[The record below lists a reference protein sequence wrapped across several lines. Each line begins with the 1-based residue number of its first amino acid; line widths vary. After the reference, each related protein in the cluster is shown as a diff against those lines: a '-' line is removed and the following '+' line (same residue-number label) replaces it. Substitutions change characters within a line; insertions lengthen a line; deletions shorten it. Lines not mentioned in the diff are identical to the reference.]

1 MYANG
6 SVKLTAMSD
15 SSAESLGSRLLR
27 PLAQVRTGETTTAL
41 LMFAYSFL
49 AMTGYNVLKPVTRGL
64 FISNLGADNLPWVQ
78 FGAGVLI
85 GLIMQAY
92 SRVIALV
99 PRRWMIPVT
108 MLGMVTLLVLFWVAF
123 SAGDARFVAAGF
135 YLYGLILGILLIS
148 QFWTLAN
155 DVYDAR
161 QAKRLFGFIGAGSSL
176 GGALGGSLTFL
187 FVERFGSNAMLL
199 VSASILT
206 IGFAVVTLII
216 RREPRAGM
224 SDASKTGEEERVSAA
239 EAFQLLRNSKHL
251 QLISFVIAFAAIGA
265 AIIEQQLNMATAEA
279 KGASN
284 TDAIS
289 AFLAM
294 ITVWLSLIGFV
305 IQVAFTSRIHRNLGI
320 GFALLILP
328 VSLGGTGLLM
338 LTVGALWTSGL
349 ARILDTSLR
358 YTVDKTSRE
367 ILFLPLP
374 VDLKYRAKPFIDVT
388 VDRVAKGLSALL
400 ILVLIKDWGLG
411 LTWQQLSLA
420 SLSVMVL
427 WVWFAMR
434 ARRQYVAAF
443 RQSIE
448 QQEVQPAEVRLDT
461 ADLHTIE
468 TLIGEL
474 SHPEPRRVVYA
485 IDLLESLDKR
495 HLVTP
500 LLLHH
505 ESPQVRARA
514 LSVAGAMGTETAQH
528 WLRGIERSLKDSDSE
543 VRLAAVR
550 ALAALHREDATDRM
564 RGFLT
569 DADPVMV
576 VTAACGLAE
585 SASPADRQAAEN
597 ALRELASD
605 TREQAVP
612 IRFEVARSL
621 GNVRDARFRSLLV
634 PLMFDPDLSVARE
647 AIHSAGRL
655 GPPESDFLFL
665 PPLVSL
671 MRNRLL
677 KAAARQV
684 LVDYGEQ
691 VVDPLAYFLRDP
703 DENLWVRRH
712 VPSTLALI
720 PSQKALDVLIEALS
734 DNDGFVRFKAVA
746 AIERIRR
753 GAPQLTIDREVIERH
768 ILQETTRAFSALT
781 LHHNLFVR
789 HGLDPT
795 ALLAQALAEKQQRAV
810 DRMFRLLGML
820 HTPEDIGA
828 VRMALASS
836 DSRLRSGAVEYLD
849 NLLQATLRRRV
860 MILVED
866 MPADERIRRG
876 NVLFK
881 TRVRDV
887 EDTVAQL
894 VHDEDQVIAAAAI
907 LLVEQRQMWTL
918 ADDLEHALAHRD
930 PRDWYVFEAASWA
943 LAARRMPAERRR
955 ALWLE
960 PLPAV
965 ELANRLRTVPLF
977 AFTSVNELFRI
988 AMLGRQ
994 VRHEPGR
1001 VLYEAGRSVEAIQF
1015 ILDGRLAGTRPGGD
1029 TKEVT
1034 APSVVGFESIIEGS
1048 PAQKTMKA
1056 VEMTIALALT
1066 SEEFLSLLSENV
1078 EIAQGIFRLM
1088 VERRGGIG
1096 WRTVLHGEIPPSLKT
1111 KMDSGVLQ
1119 PLDTILLLQASPLL
1133 SRATAAQLVGLSG
1146 IARPVVLTPGTDPL
1160 AGAEPSMLVVLT
1172 GAMRV
1177 EREGATVET
1186 AGPGDLIGIYET
1198 LGGVSIR
1205 VKGEVVTAGQGL
1217 RFLRPDVLDVLAD
1230 DIGLLRGIFS
1240 ALLHLPQAD
1249 GAPHVHDSLESHPQS
1264 SHDPQNTQKSQNS
1277 ILKAEG

>member
-1 MYANG
+1 
-6 SVKLTAMSD
+6 MSD
-15 SSAESLGSRLLR
+15 SSADSLASRLLR
-27 PLAQVRTGETTTAL
+27 PLAPVRTGEATTAL

-85 GLIMQAY
+85 GLIMQLY

-108 MLGMVTLLVLFWVAF
+108 MLGMVTLLVLFWAAF
-123 SAGDARFVAAGF
+123 SGAGDARIVAAAF

-161 QAKRLFGFIGAGSSL
+161 QAKRLFGFIGAGASL
-176 GGALGGSLTFL
+176 GGAVGGSVTFL
-187 FVERFGSNAMLL
+187 FVERFGANAMLL
-199 VSASILT
+199 VSAAILMLC
-206 IGFAVVTLII
+206 FAIAVLII
-216 RREPRAGM
+216 RREQRAGM
-224 SDASKTGEEERVSAA
+224 SDASKTGAEERVSAA
-239 EAFQLLRNSKHL
+239 EAFQLLRSSKHL
-251 QLISFVIAFAAIGA
+251 QLIAFVIAFAAIGA

-279 KGASN
+279 KGTTN
-284 TDAIS
+284 TDGIS

-294 ITVWLSLIGFV
+294 ITVWLSVIGFV
-305 IQVAFTSRIHRNLGI
+305 IQVGLTSRIHRNLGI

-328 VSLGGTGLLM
+328 VSLGGTGVLM

-411 LTWQQLSLA
+411 LTWQQLSIA
-420 SLSVMVL
+420 SLCITVL
-427 WVWFAMR
+427 WVWFALR

-448 QQEVQPAEVRLDT
+448 QQDVKPAEIRLNT

-468 TLIGEL
+468 TLISEL
-474 SHPEPRRVVYA
+474 SDPDPRRVVYA
-485 IDLLESLDKR
+485 IELLESLDKR

-505 ESPQVRARA
+505 ESSQVRARA
-514 LSVAGAMGTETAQH
+514 LRVAGAAGATASH
-528 WLRGIERSLKDSDSE
+528 WVRGIERSLKDSDSE

-550 ALAALHREDATDRM
+550 AMAALQREDATDLM
-564 RGFLT
+564 RGLLS
-569 DADPVMV
+569 DPDPVMV

-585 SASPADRQAAEN
+585 SAVADDRVAAEN
-597 ALRELASD
+597 ALREVAAD

-612 IRFEVARSL
+612 IRFEVAHSL
-621 GNVRDARFRSLLV
+621 GYVRNPRFRPLLV
-634 PLMFDPDLSVARE
+634 PLMFDADLGVAGE
-647 AIHSAGRL
+647 AIRSAGRL
-655 GPPESDFLFL
+655 GPPDSDFLFL

-684 LVDYGEQ
+684 LVEYGEQ

-703 DENLWVRRH
+703 DEDVWVRRH

-720 PSQKALDVLIEALS
+720 PSQKSMDVLVSALS
-734 DNDGFVRFKAVA
+734 EADGFVRFKAVA
-746 AIERIRR
+746 AIERLRR
-753 GAPQLTIDREVIERH
+753 VAPALTIDRAVIERQ
-768 ILQETTRAFSALT
+768 ILQETTRAFGALT
-781 LHHNLFVR
+781 LHHNLFVT
-789 HGLDPT
+789 HGLDPS
-795 ALLAQALAEKQQRAV
+795 ALLAQALTEKQQRAV
-810 DRMFRLLGML
+810 DRMFRLLGMM
-820 HTPEDIGA
+820 HSPEDINA
-828 VRMALASS
+828 VRLALASP
-836 DSRLRSGAVEYLD
+836 DTRLRSGAVEYLD

-860 MILVED
+860 TILIED
-866 MPADERIRRG
+866 MPAGERIRRG
-876 NVLFK
+876 NVMFK

-907 LLVEQRQMWTL
+907 QLVEQRQMWTL

-930 PRDWYVFEAASWA
+930 PRDWFVFEAASWA

-955 ALWLE
+955 SLWLE

-965 ELANRLRTVPLF
+965 ELAHRLRTVPIF
-977 AFTSVNELFRI
+977 AFASVDELFRV

-1001 VLYEAGRSVEAIQF
+1001 VLYEAGRHVESIQF
-1015 ILDGRLAGTRPGGD
+1015 ILDGRLAGTRPGGE

-1034 APSVVGFESIIEGS
+1034 APGVVGFEAVIEGS

-1056 VEMTIALALT
+1056 LEMTIALSLT
-1066 SEEFLSLLSENV
+1066 TEEFLSLLSENV

-1088 VERRGGIG
+1088 VERRGGAG
-1096 WRTVLHGEIPPSLKT
+1096 WQTVLHGTIPPSLKP
-1111 KMDSGVLQ
+1111 KIEVGDLQ
-1119 PLDTILLLQASPLL
+1119 PLDTILLLQSSALLGRAS
-1133 SRATAAQLVGLSG
+1133 AAQLVGLSA
-1146 IARPVVLTPGTDPL
+1146 IARPVTLTAGADPL
-1160 AGAEPSMLVVLT
+1160 SGADPAVLVMLSGEVRIERD
-1172 GAMRV
+1172 GAPV
-1177 EREGATVET
+1177 ES
-1186 AGPGDLIGIYET
+1186 AGPGDIVGIYET
-1198 LGGVSIR
+1198 LGGVPLA
-1205 VKGEVVTAGQGL
+1205 VKGEVVAAGQGL
-1217 RFLRPDVLDVLAD
+1217 RFMRPDVLDVLAD

-1240 ALLHLPQAD
+1240 ALLHITEAG
-1249 GAPHVHDSLESHPQS
+1249 GAPHG
-1264 SHDPQNTQKSQNS
+1264 HDPQNSQNS
-1277 ILKAEG
+1277 SISKTPAPRG

>member
-1 MYANG
+1 
-6 SVKLTAMSD
+6 MSD
-15 SSAESLGSRLLR
+15 SSTESLVSRLLR
-27 PLAQVRTGETTTAL
+27 PVAQIRTGEATTAL
-41 LMFAYSFL
+41 LMFGYSFL

-78 FGAGVLI
+78 FGAGILI
-85 GLIMQAY
+85 GLIMQGY

-99 PRRWMIPVT
+99 PRRWMIPAT
-108 MLGMVTLLVLFWVAF
+108 MAGMVTLLVLFWLAF
-123 SAGDARFVAAGF
+123 AGAGDARIVAAGF

-161 QAKRLFGFIGAGSSL
+161 QAKRLFGLIGAGASL
-176 GGALGGSLTFL
+176 GGATGAAVTAA
-187 FVERFGSNAMLL
+187 FVERVGANAMLL

-206 IGFAVVTLII
+206 LGFGLVTVII
-216 RREPRAGM
+216 RREQGAGK
-224 SDASKTGEEERVSAA
+224 SDASRTGEEERVSAA
-239 EAFQLLRNSKHL
+239 EAFQLLRASKHL
-251 QLISFVIAFAAIGA
+251 QLIAFVIAFAAIGA

-279 KGASN
+279 KGADN
-284 TDAIS
+284 TDAVT
-289 AFLAM
+289 AFLAV
-294 ITVWLSLIGFV
+294 ITVWLSVIGFV

-328 VSLGGTGLLM
+328 VSLGGTGVLM

-388 VDRVAKGLSALL
+388 VDRVAKGLGALL
-400 ILVLIKDWGLG
+400 ILILIKDWGLG
-411 LTWQQLSLA
+411 LSWQQLSIA
-420 SLSVMVL
+420 SLCITVL
-427 WVWFAMR
+427 WIWFALR

-443 RQSIE
+443 RHSIE
-448 QQEVQPAEVRLDT
+448 QQDVQPADIRLDT

-468 TLIGEL
+468 TLISEL
-474 SHPEPRRVVYA
+474 AHPDPRRVVYA

-500 LLLHH
+500 LILHH
-505 ESPQVRARA
+505 ESPEVRSRA
-514 LSVAGAMGTETAQH
+514 LRIAGAMGAETANH
-528 WLRGIERSLKDSDSE
+528 WRRGIDRSLKDTDSE

-550 ALAALHREDATDRM
+550 ALAALHREDATELM
-564 RGFLT
+564 REFLT

-585 SASPADRQAAEN
+585 SASPDDRLAAEQ

-612 IRFEVARSL
+612 IRFEVAHSL
-621 GNVRDARFRSLLV
+621 GYVRDAKFRALLV
-634 PLMFDPDLSVARE
+634 PLMFDADLSVAGE
-647 AIHSAGRL
+647 AIRSAGRL
-655 GPPESDFLFL
+655 GPPDSDFLFL

-671 MRNRLL
+671 LRNRRL

-684 LVDYGEQ
+684 LVEYGEQ
-691 VVDPLAYFLRDP
+691 VVDPLAYFLRDQ
-703 DENLWVRRH
+703 DEDAWVRRH

-720 PSQKALDVLIEALS
+720 PSQPALDVLVEALS
-734 DNDGFVRFKAVA
+734 DSDGFVRFKAVA
-746 AIERIRR
+746 AIERLRR
-753 GAPQLTIDREVIERH
+753 AAPALIIDRAVIERQ
-768 ILQETTRAFSALT
+768 IVQEATRAFGALT
-781 LHHNLFVR
+781 LHHNLFVN
-789 HGLDPT
+789 HGLDRS
-795 ALLAQALAEKQQRAV
+795 ALLAQALTEKHQRAV
-810 DRMFRLLGML
+810 DRMYRLLGML
-820 HTPEDIGA
+820 HTPEDINA
-828 VRMALASS
+828 VRVALGSP
-836 DSRLRSGAVEYLD
+836 DSRLRSGAIEYLD

-866 MPADERIRRG
+866 MPTDERIRRG

-918 ADDLEHALAHRD
+918 ADDLEHALAQRD

-965 ELANRLRTVPLF
+965 ELADRLRTVPLF
-977 AFTSVNELFRI
+977 AFSSVDELFRV

-1001 VLYEAGRSVEAIQF
+1001 VLYEAGKHVDSIQF
-1015 ILDGRLAGTRPGGD
+1015 VLDGRLSGTRPDGD
-1029 TKEVT
+1029 TKEVV
-1034 APSVVGFESIIEGS
+1034 APGVVGFESVIEGS

-1056 VEMTIALALT
+1056 AEMTTALALT

-1078 EIAQGIFRLM
+1078 EIAQGIFRLL
-1088 VERRGGIG
+1088 VERREGIG
-1096 WRTVLHGEIPPSLKT
+1096 WRTVLHGTIPQSLQAKL
-1111 KMDSGVLQ
+1111 DEGVLQ
-1119 PLDTILLLQASPLL
+1119 PLDTMLLLQSSPLL
-1133 SRATAAQLVGLSG
+1133 NRATAAQLVGLSG
-1146 IARPVVLTPGTDPL
+1146 LARPVALTPGTNPL
-1160 AGAEPSMLVVLT
+1160 AGPDASMLVVL
-1172 GAMRV
+1172 GGSIRV
-1177 EREGATVET
+1177 ERDGAPAET
-1186 AGPGDLIGIYET
+1186 AGPGDLLGIYET
-1198 LGGVSIR
+1198 LGGVSFN
-1205 VKGEVVTAGQGL
+1205 VKAEVVAAGHGL
-1217 RFLRPDVLDVLAD
+1217 RFMRPDVLDVLAD

-1240 ALLHLPQAD
+1240 ALLHLPQPQ
-1249 GAPHVHDSLESHPQS
+1249 GAPHVH
-1264 SHDPQNTQKSQNS
+1264 N
-1277 ILKAEG
+1277 EGWV

>member
-1 MYANG
+1 MA
-6 SVKLTAMSD
+6 D
-15 SSAESLGSRLLR
+15 SSGESLVSRLLR
-27 PLAQVRTGETTTAL
+27 PLAQVRTGEATTAL
-41 LMFAYSFL
+41 LMFGYSFL

-99 PRRWMIPVT
+99 PRRWMIPATLV
-108 MLGMVTLLVLFWVAF
+108 GMVSLLVLFWAAF
-123 SAGDARFVAAGF
+123 SGIGDARVVAAAF

-161 QAKRLFGFIGAGSSL
+161 QAKRLFGLIGAGSSL
-176 GGALGGSLTFL
+176 GGAAGASLTAT
-187 FVERFGSNAMLL
+187 FVESYGANAMLL
-199 VSASILT
+199 LSASILT
-206 IGFAVVTLII
+206 LCFGIVVLVI
-216 RREPRAGM
+216 RREQRAGM
-224 SDASKTGEEERVSAA
+224 SDASKTGEEERVSTA
-239 EAFQLLRNSKHL
+239 EAFQLLRSSKHL

-279 KGASN
+279 KGATN

-289 AFLAM
+289 AFLAV
-294 ITVWLSLIGFV
+294 ITVWLSMIGFV

-328 VSLGGTGLLM
+328 VSLGGTGVLM
-338 LTVGALWTSGL
+338 LAVGALWTAGL

-367 ILFLPLP
+367 ILFLPLA

-388 VDRVAKGLSALL
+388 VDRVAKGLGALL

-411 LTWQQLSLA
+411 LTWQQLSIA
-420 SLSVMVL
+420 SLSITAL

-434 ARRQYVAAF
+434 ARRQYLEAF

-448 QQEVQPAEVRLDT
+448 QQDVKPGEIRLDT
-461 ADLHTIE
+461 ADLNTIE
-468 TLIGEL
+468 ALISEL
-474 SHPEPRRVVYA
+474 AHPDARRVIYA
-485 IDLLESLDKR
+485 IDLLESFDKR

-505 ESPQVRARA
+505 ESPEVRART
-514 LSVAGAMGTETAQH
+514 LMVAGAAGPATASH
-528 WLRGIERSLKDSDSE
+528 WLRGIERSLKDSDGV

-550 ALAALHREDATDRM
+550 ALAGLHHEDATDLM
-564 RGFLT
+564 RGFLA
-569 DADPVMV
+569 DPDPVMV

-585 SASPADRQAAEN
+585 STSPEDRLVAERT
-597 ALRELASD
+597 LRELASD

-612 IRFEVARSL
+612 IRFEIAHSL
-621 GNVRDARFRSLLV
+621 GYVRDPKFRPLVV
-634 PLMFDPDLSVARE
+634 PLMFDADLGVARE
-647 AIHSAGRL
+647 AIRSAGRL

-684 LVDYGEQ
+684 LIEYGAD
-691 VVDPLAYFLRDP
+691 VVDPLAYFLHDP
-703 DENLWVRRH
+703 DEDVWVRRH

-720 PSQKALDVLIEALS
+720 PSQKSMDVLVEALS
-734 DNDGFVRFKAVA
+734 DADGFVRFKAVT
-746 AIERIRR
+746 AIERLRR
-753 GAPQLTIDREVIERH
+753 TAPGLTIDRAVIERQ
-768 ILQETTRAFSALT
+768 ILHETTRAFGALT

-789 HGLDPT
+789 HGLDQT
-795 ALLAQALAEKQQRAV
+795 ALLARALTEKQQRAV
-810 DRMFRLLGML
+810 DRMFRLLGMM
-820 HTPEDIGA
+820 HSPEDINA
-828 VRMALASS
+828 VRVALASP
-836 DSRLRSGAVEYLD
+836 DTRLRSGAVEYLD
-849 NLLQATLRRRV
+849 NLLQTTLRRRV

-866 MPADERIRRG
+866 MPTAERIRRG
-876 NVLFK
+876 NVIFK

-907 LLVEQRQMWTL
+907 QLVEQREMWTL

-965 ELANRLRTVPLF
+965 ELANRLRMVPLF
-977 AFTSVNELFRI
+977 AFASVNELFRI
-988 AMLGRQ
+988 ANLGRQ

-1001 VLYEAGRSVEAIQF
+1001 VLCEAGRHVESIQF
-1015 ILDGRLAGTRPGGD
+1015 ILDGRVASALPDGE
-1029 TKEVT
+1029 TKEMT
-1034 APSVVGFESIIEGS
+1034 APGVVGFEAIIEGS
-1048 PAQKTMKA
+1048 PARKTTKA
-1056 VEMTIALALT
+1056 VEMTIALSLT
-1066 SEEFLSLLSENV
+1066 TEEFLSLLSENV

-1088 VERRGGIG
+1088 IERFGGV
-1096 WRTVLHGEIPPSLKT
+1096 REAVLHGTIPPSLRARMET
-1111 KMDSGVLQ
+1111 GALQ
-1119 PLDTILLLQASPLL
+1119 PLDTILLLQSSPLL
-1133 SRATAAQLVGLSG
+1133 SRASASQLVGLSS
-1146 IARPVVLTPGTDPL
+1146 IARPLLLTTGADPQS
-1160 AGAEPSMLVVLT
+1160 GADAAVLVVLS
-1172 GAMRV
+1172 GAVRI
-1177 EREGATVET
+1177 ERDGAPVET
-1186 AGPGDLIGIYET
+1186 AGPGDIIGIYET
-1198 LGGVSIR
+1198 LGGVSFP
-1205 VKGEVVTAGQGL
+1205 VKGEVVAAGHGL
-1217 RFLRPDVLDVLAD
+1217 RFMGPDVLDVLAD

-1240 ALLHLPQAD
+1240 ALLHPEP
-1249 GAPHVHDSLESHPQS
+1249 GSAPHVHGPQE
-1264 SHDPQNTQKSQNS
+1264 
-1277 ILKAEG
+1277 A

>member
-1 MYANG
+1 MI
-6 SVKLTAMSD
+6 D
-15 SSAESLGSRLLR
+15 SSADSLVSRLLR
-27 PLAQVRTGETTTAL
+27 PIAQVRAGEATTAL
-41 LMFAYSFL
+41 LMFSYSFL

-108 MLGMVTLLVLFWVAF
+108 MLGMVTLLVLFWAAF
-123 SAGDARFVAAGF
+123 SGAGDARIIAAAF

-161 QAKRLFGFIGAGSSL
+161 QAKRLFGLIGAGASL
-176 GGALGGSLTFL
+176 GGAAGAALTAT
-187 FVERFGSNAMLL
+187 FVERYGANAMLL

-206 IGFAVVTLII
+206 LCFGIVTLVI
-216 RREPRAGM
+216 RREQRAGV
-224 SDASKTGEEERVSAA
+224 SDASKTGEQERVSTA
-239 EAFQLLRNSKHL
+239 EAFQLLRSSKHL

-279 KGASN
+279 KGATN

-289 AFLAM
+289 AFLAV
-294 ITVWLSLIGFV
+294 ITVWLSMIGFV
-305 IQVAFTSRIHRNLGI
+305 IQVGFTSRIHRNLGI

-411 LTWQQLSLA
+411 LTWQQLSIA
-420 SLSVMVL
+420 SLCITVL
-427 WVWFAMR
+427 WIWFAMR
-434 ARRQYVAAF
+434 ARRQYMAAF

-448 QQEVQPAEVRLDT
+448 QQDVKPGEIRLNT
-461 ADLHTIE
+461 ADLNTIE
-468 TLIGEL
+468 ALIGEL
-474 SHPEPRRVVYA
+474 AHPEPRRVVYA

-514 LSVAGAMGTETAQH
+514 LKVAGAAGAATAHH
-528 WLRGIERSLKDSDSE
+528 WVRGIERSLKDSDSE

-550 ALAALHREDATDRM
+550 ALAALHREDATDLM

-569 DADPVMV
+569 DSDPVMV

-585 SASPADRQAAEN
+585 SALPDDRIAAEH

-612 IRFEVARSL
+612 IRFEVAHSL
-621 GNVRDARFRSLLV
+621 GYVRNPKFRSLLV
-634 PLMFDPDLSVARE
+634 PLMFDADLGVARE
-647 AIHSAGRL
+647 AIRSAGRL
-655 GPPESDFLFL
+655 GPPDADFLFL

-684 LVDYGEQ
+684 LVEYGDD
-691 VVDPLAYFLRDP
+691 VVDPLAYFLRDT
-703 DENLWVRRH
+703 DEDVWVRRH

-720 PSQKALDVLIEALS
+720 PSQKSLDVLVEALS
-734 DNDGFVRFKAVA
+734 DSDGFVRFKAVA
-746 AIERIRR
+746 AIERVRR
-753 GAPQLTIDREVIERH
+753 AAPGLTINRAVIERQ
-768 ILQETTRAFSALT
+768 ILQETTRAFGALT

-789 HGLDPT
+789 HGLDRT
-795 ALLAQALAEKQQRAV
+795 ALLAQALTEKQQRAV

-820 HTPEDIGA
+820 YSPEDVNA
-828 VRMALASS
+828 VRIALTSA
-836 DSRLRSGAVEYLD
+836 DSRLRSGAIEYLD
-849 NLLQATLRRRV
+849 NLLQTALRRRV
-860 MILVED
+860 MIVVEE
-866 MPADERIRRG
+866 MPSEERIRRG

-894 VHDEDQVIAAAAI
+894 VHDDDQVIAAAAI
-907 LLVEQRQMWTL
+907 QLVEQRQMWTL

-977 AFTSVNELFRI
+977 AFASVDELFRV

-1001 VLYEAGRSVEAIQF
+1001 VMYEAGRPVDSIQF
-1015 ILDGRLAGTRPGGD
+1015 ILDGRVAGTRPGEEP
-1029 TKEVT
+1029 KEIA
-1034 APSVVGFESIIEGS
+1034 APSVVGFEAVIEGS

-1056 VEMTIALALT
+1056 VELTIALSLT
-1066 SEEFLSLLSENV
+1066 TEEFLSLLSENV

-1096 WRTVLHGEIPPSLKT
+1096 WRTVVHGSIPPSLEA
-1111 KMDSGVLQ
+1111 KMEAGALQ
-1119 PLDTILLLQASPLL
+1119 PLDTILLLQSSPLL
-1133 SRATAAQLVGLSG
+1133 SRATATQLVGLSA
-1146 IARPVVLTPGTDPL
+1146 IARAVVLTPGSDPL
-1160 AGAEPSMLVVLT
+1160 AGADAAVLVLLS
-1172 GAMRV
+1172 GAMRI
-1177 EREGATVET
+1177 ERNGAPVET
-1186 AGPGDLIGIYET
+1186 ARPGDIIGIYET
-1198 LGGVSIR
+1198 LGGVSFP
-1205 VKGEVVTAGQGL
+1205 VKSEVVEAGHGL
-1217 RFLRPDVLDVLAD
+1217 RFMRADVLDVLAD

-1240 ALLHLPQAD
+1240 ALLHVPEGPGTPHLHEPQ
-1249 GAPHVHDSLESHPQS
+1249 DSGHPQS
-1264 SHDPQNTQKSQNS
+1264 AQNRQNTTLN
-1277 ILKAEG
+1277 G

>member
-1 MYANG
+1 
-6 SVKLTAMSD
+6 MSD
-15 SSAESLGSRLLR
+15 SSAESLVSRLLR
-27 PLAQVRTGETTTAL
+27 PLAQIRSGEATTAL
-41 LMFAYSFL
+41 LMFGYSFL

-108 MLGMVTLLVLFWVAF
+108 LAGMVTLLVLFWMAF
-123 SAGDARFVAAGF
+123 RTGDARIVAAGF

-161 QAKRLFGFIGAGSSL
+161 QAKRLFGLIGAGSSL
-176 GGALGGSLTFL
+176 GGATGATLTAT
-187 FVERFGSNAMLL
+187 FVERFGANSMLL

-206 IGFAVVTLII
+206 LCFGIVVLVIQ
-216 RREPRAGM
+216 REKSAGM
-224 SDASKTGEEERVSAA
+224 SDASKTGEEESVSSA
-239 EAFQLLRNSKHL
+239 EAFQLLRSSKHL

-279 KGASN
+279 KGATN
-284 TDAIS
+284 TDAIT
-289 AFLAM
+289 AFLAV
-294 ITVWLSLIGFV
+294 ITVWLSIIGFV

-328 VSLGGTGLLM
+328 VSLGGSAVLM
-338 LTVGALWTSGL
+338 LTVGALWTSGV

-388 VDRVAKGLSALL
+388 VDRVAKGLGALL
-400 ILVLIKDWGLG
+400 ILVLIKDFGLG
-411 LTWQQLSLA
+411 LTWQQLSIA
-420 SLSVMVL
+420 SLCITAL

-434 ARRQYVAAF
+434 ARRQYLAAF

-448 QQEVQPAEVRLDT
+448 QQQVEPAEIRLDT
-461 ADLHTIE
+461 ADLNTVE
-468 TLIGEL
+468 ALIGEL
-474 SHPEPRRVVYA
+474 AHPEPRRVVYA
-485 IDLLESLDKR
+485 IDLLESLEKR

-505 ESPQVRARA
+505 ESPEVRARA
-514 LSVAGAMGTETAQH
+514 LRAAGGMRAESANH
-528 WLRGIERSLKDSDSE
+528 WLRGIERSLKDSDGE

-550 ALAALHREDATDRM
+550 AMAALHREDATEVM
-564 RGFLT
+564 RGFLK

-585 SASPADRQAAEN
+585 SASPDDRLAAEE
-597 ALRELASD
+597 ALRELASY

-612 IRFEVARSL
+612 IRLEVAHSL
-621 GNVRDARFRSLLV
+621 GYVRDPKFRALLV
-634 PLMFDPDLSVARE
+634 PLMFDADLSVARE
-647 AIHSAGRL
+647 AIRSAGLL
-655 GPPESDFLFL
+655 GPPDSDFLFL

-684 LVDYGEQ
+684 LVEYGEQ
-691 VVDPLAYFLRDP
+691 VVDPLAYFLRDT
-703 DENLWVRRH
+703 DEDVWVRRH
-712 VPSTLALI
+712 VPSTLALV
-720 PSQKALDVLIEALS
+720 PSQKALDVLVEALS
-734 DNDGFVRFKAVA
+734 DNDGFVRFKAIT
-746 AIERIRR
+746 AIERLRR
-753 GAPQLTIDREVIERH
+753 TAPQLTIDPAVIERQ
-768 ILQETTRAFSALT
+768 ILQETTRAFGAMT
-781 LHHNLFVR
+781 LHHNLFVG
-789 HGLDPT
+789 HGLDGT
-795 ALLAQALAEKQQRAV
+795 SLLALALTEKRQRAV

-820 HTPEDIGA
+820 HTPEDINA
-828 VRMALASS
+828 VRAALASP

-849 NLLQATLRRRV
+849 NLLQAALRRRV
-860 MILVED
+860 MILIED
-866 MPADERIRRG
+866 MPTDERIRRG

-894 VHDEDQVIAAAAI
+894 VHDEDQVIAASAI

-930 PRDWYVFEAASWA
+930 PRDWFVFEAASWA
-943 LAARRMPAERRR
+943 LAARRMPLERRR

-977 AFTSVNELFRI
+977 AFSSVNELFRI

-1001 VLYEAGRSVEAIQF
+1001 VLYEAGRHVESIQF

-1034 APSVVGFESIIEGS
+1034 APGVVGFEAIIEGS

-1056 VEMTIALALT
+1056 VELTIALALT

-1088 VERRGGIG
+1088 VERREGT
-1096 WRTVLHGEIPPSLKT
+1096 WRTVLHGTIPPALRA
-1111 KMDSGVLQ
+1111 KMDSGNLQ
-1119 PLDTILLLQASPLL
+1119 PLDTILLLQSSPML
-1133 SRATAAQLVGLSG
+1133 SRATASQLVGLSG
-1146 IARPVVLTPGTDPL
+1146 IARPVALTPGTDPL
-1160 AGAEPSMLVVLT
+1160 AGSDASMLVVLK
-1172 GAMRV
+1172 GEIRV
-1177 EREGATVET
+1177 DREAAASET

-1198 LGGVSIR
+1198 LGGVALTA
-1205 VKGEVVTAGQGL
+1205 KGEVASAGHGL
-1217 RFLRPDVLDVLAD
+1217 RFMRSDVLDVLAD

-1240 ALLHLPQAD
+1240 ALLHMPETDATQLD
-1249 GAPHVHDSLESHPQS
+1249 DSVGS
-1264 SHDPQNTQKSQNS
+1264 SDPRSSSTV
-1277 ILKAEG
+1277 